1 MTDDQDVPS
10 GRVVYLNGD
19 WVPERVAA
27 VSIFDSSL
35 IWGDALFET
44 TRTFQHEPYRLDA
57 HLARLEASLAGAGV
71 DAGCS
76 MNELGALTRE
86 LIERNQD
93 LYEPDVDFLIVHQ
106 VSSGTFG
113 RYRDAGIRQGPT
125 IVIYGYPLVGMLGDA
140 AAWFDDGL
148 HAVVPR
154 QRAIP
159 SRLLDPKLKSRSRLH
174 YQVANHEVASYGPDA
189 WAVLQGEDGFLTEGT
204 GSNFFVVQEREVLTA
219 PGHGVLRGVTRDSVL
234 ELAGELGLTVRES
247 NLEPYDVRT
256 ADEAFFTSTPYCL
269 IPATRFN
276 GSSIGD
282 GSVGPVY
289 RRLADA
295 FIETVGVDF
304 IAQAKS
310 YVGRTG

>member
-1 MTDDQDVPS
+1 MASD
-10 GRVVYLNGD
+10 RMVYLNGE
-19 WVPERVAA
+19 WVAERTAA

-44 TRTFQHEPYRLDA
+44 TRTFQHEPYRLEA
-57 HLARLEASLAGAGV
+57 HLSRLEASLAGAGV

-76 MNELGALTRE
+76 MTELAELTKE
-86 LIERNQD
+86 LIDRNQG
-93 LYEPDVDFLIVHQ
+93 LYEADVDFLIVHQ
-106 VSSGTFG
+106 VSSGTIS
-113 RYRDAGIRQGPT
+113 RYRDTSTRQGPT
-125 IVIYGYPLVGMLGDA
+125 IIIYGYPLVTMLGDA
-140 AAWFDDGL
+140 VPWFEEGL

-189 WAVLQGEDGFLTEGT
+189 WALLQGEDGFLTEGT
-204 GSNFFVVQEREVLTA
+204 GSNFFVVRDGELLTA

-234 ELAGELGLTVRES
+234 TLSGELGITAREA
-247 NLEPYDVRT
+247 NFEPYDVAT
-256 ADEAFFTSTPYCL
+256 ADEAFFTTTPYCL

-276 GSSIGD
+276 GSLIGE
-282 GSVGPVY
+282 GCVGPVY
-289 RRLADA
+289 RQLTDA
-295 FIETVGVDF
+295 FIENVGVDF

-310 YVGRTG
+310 YVGRKV